1 MHDEGIEFANK
12 LLNSGVDVSLSETKK
27 TMHGYDIQKCD
38 ITNTAISKRIEILN
52 SME

>member
-27 TMHGYDIQKCD
+27 QCMDMIYKNVI
-38 ITNTAISKRIEILN
+38 
-52 SME
+52 